1 MSTTT
6 ISEARGEG
14 EGEAATANVSSPEA
28 TRKKKSR
35 KTLSIMLT
43 IGACAAV
50 AGGAYYV
57 AHRGLETTDDAQID
71 ADIVSVPARTMS
83 TVTAVHFTENQA
95 VKAGAL
101 LVELDPEPAKARLAQ
116 AEANLEAAK
125 ANAEAADADAQV
137 TGTNAVGNKSVA
149 QAQVQG
155 AASSASATK
164 PQIAEA
170 EAQVESAQASFD
182 KAKVDLD
189 RSKALAASGSISK
202 ADVERDQTAFDTAN
216 AQVAQS
222 KARLATMKA
231 STDQAWSQVQVA
243 SAKLKQA
250 TDVDVLVR
258 QARAK
263 AQSAKAQVATAQ
275 AARDLAALDLAYT
288 KIVAPSDGVVSKK
301 TVIVGQ
307 MISPGQG
314 IVQLVPVQ
322 RDWVTGNFKETQ
334 LANMHVGQLAEV
346 ELDTYPGM
354 KLHGEVESFSAAT
367 GARFSLLPPDN
378 ATGNY
383 TKVVQRVPV
392 RIHLRDVPESLV
404 LRPGMSVSL
413 TVNTR
418 H

>member
-6 ISEARGEG
+6 IS
-14 EGEAATANVSSPEA
+14 ANVASPEA

-35 KTLSIMLT
+35 KTLTVMASIGLV
-43 IGACAAV
+43 AAL
-50 AGGAYYV
+50 AGTAYYA
-57 AHRGLETTDDAQID
+57 AHRGLETTDDAQVD
-71 ADIVSVPARTMS
+71 ADIVSIPARTTS
-83 TVTAVHFTENQA
+83 TVVAVHFVENQA

-125 ANAEAADADAQV
+125 ANADAADADAQV
-137 TGTNAVGNKSVA
+137 TGTTAVGNKSVA

-155 AASSASATK
+155 AASSATATK
-164 PQIAEA
+164 QQIAEA
-170 EAQVESAQASFD
+170 EAQALSAQASFD

-216 AQVAQS
+216 ASVAQA
-222 KARLATMKA
+222 KAHLATMRA
-231 STDQAWSQVQVA
+231 STDQAYSQVQVA
-243 SAKLKQA
+243 SAKLKQT

-263 AQSAKAQVATAQ
+263 AQSARAQVATAQ
-275 AARDLAALDLAYT
+275 ASRDLAALDLAYT
-288 KIVAPSDGVVSKK
+288 KIVAPSDGIVSKK

-346 ELDTYPGM
+346 ELDTYPGV

-392 RIHLRDVPESLV
+392 RIHLRDVPEGLV
-404 LRPGMSVSL
+404 LRPGMSVTL

>member
-6 ISEARGEG
+6 ISETTSEPG
-14 EGEAATANVSSPEA
+14 GEAAVAKVASPET

-35 KTLSIMLT
+35 KTLSIMASVGL
-43 IGACAAV
+43 AAAV
-50 AGGAYYV
+50 AGTAYYV
-57 AHRGLETTDDAQID
+57 AHRGLETTDDAQIV
-71 ADIVSVPARTMS
+71 ADIVSIPARTSS
-83 TVTAVHFTENQA
+83 TGIAVHFTENQA

-116 AEANLEAAK
+116 AEANLDAAK
-125 ANAEAADADAQV
+125 ANADAAEADAQV
-137 TGTNAVGNKSVA
+137 TTTNALGNKTVA

-155 AASSASATK
+155 AASTASATK

-170 EAQVESAQASFD
+170 AAQVESAQASFD
-182 KAKVDLD
+182 KAKLDLD
-189 RSKALAASGSISK
+189 RSKVLAASGSISK
-202 ADVERDQTAFDTAN
+202 ADVERDQTAFDTASAN
-216 AQVAQS
+216 VAQAR
-222 KARLATMKA
+222 ARLATMRA

-263 AQSAKAQVATAQ
+263 AASARAQVATAQ

-307 MISPGQG
+307 MIQPGQG

-334 LANMHVGQLAEV
+334 LANMHAGQLADV
-346 ELDTYPGM
+346 EIDTYPGLR
-354 KLHGEVESFSAAT
+354 LHGEVESFSAAT
-367 GARFSLLPPDN
+367 GAKFSLLPPDN

-392 RIHLRDVPESLV
+392 RIHLRDVPENVV
-404 LRPGMSVSL
+404 LRPGMSVTL

>member
-1 MSTTT
+1 MTTTT
-6 ISEARGEG
+6 IDDRTRETA
-14 EGEAATANVSSPEA
+14 AATVSSKHDTEK
-28 TRKKKSR
+28 KKKSR
-35 KTLSIMLT
+35 KSLAIMAT
-43 IGACAAV
+43 IGAI
-50 AGGAYYV
+50 AGLAGTYYYV
-57 AHRGLETTDDAQID
+57 TTHGLETTDDAQID
-71 ADIVSVPARTMS
+71 ADIVSVPARTSS
-83 TVTAVHFTENQA
+83 TVVAVHFVENQT

-125 ANAEAADADAQV
+125 ANADAAEADAEV
-137 TGTNAVGNKSVA
+137 TTTNAVGNKSVA

-164 PQIAEA
+164 QQIAEA
-170 EAQVESAQASFD
+170 EAQVASAQANFD
-182 KAKVDLD
+182 KAKLD
-189 RSKALAASGSISK
+189 VERAKSLATTGSISK
-202 ADVERDQTAFDTAN
+202 AEVERDQTTFDTAN
-216 AQVAQS
+216 ASVAQA
-222 KARLATMKA
+222 KARLATMRA
-231 STDQAWSQVQVA
+231 STDQAYSQVQVA

-263 AQSAKAQVATAQ
+263 AQSARAQVATAQ
-275 AARDLAALDLAYT
+275 ATRDLAALDLAYT

-307 MISPGQG
+307 MIAPGQG
-314 IVQLVPVQ
+314 VVQLVPTQ

-334 LANMHVGQLAEV
+334 LQKMHVGQAADIEV
-346 ELDTYPGM
+346 DTYPGV

-378 ATGNY
+378 ATGNF

-392 RIHLRDVPESLV
+392 RIHLRDVPDSVV
-404 LRPGMSVSL
+404 LRPGMSVAL
-413 TVNTR
+413 TVDTR
-418 H
+418 K

>member
-6 ISEARGEG
+6 ISEAT
-14 EGEAATANVSSPEA
+14 GEAKASSVEV
-28 TRKKKSR
+28 TRKQKSK
-35 KTLSIMLT
+35 KTLSIMLA
-43 IGACAAV
+43 IGAAAAV
-50 AGGAYYV
+50 AGVAYY
-57 AHRGLETTDDAQID
+57 AANRGLETTDDAQID
-71 ADIVSVPARTMS
+71 ADIVSIPARTSS
-83 TVTAVHFTENQA
+83 TVVAVHFTENQA

-101 LVELDPEPAKARLAQ
+101 LVELDPAPAKARLAQ

-125 ANAEAADADAQV
+125 ANADAADADAQV
-137 TGTNAVGNKSVA
+137 TTTNAVGNKSVA
-149 QAQVQG
+149 QAQVHG

-164 PQIAEA
+164 QQIAEA
-170 EAQVESAQASFD
+170 EAQALSAQAGFD
-182 KAKVDLD
+182 KARLDLE
-189 RSKALAASGSISK
+189 RSRALAASGSISK
-202 ADVERDQTAFDTAN
+202 ADVERDQTAFDTAT
-216 AQVAQS
+216 ATVAQA
-222 KARLATMKA
+222 KARLATMRA
-231 STDQAWSQVQVA
+231 STDQAYSQVEVA

-263 AQSAKAQVATAQ
+263 AQAARAQVATAQ
-275 AARDLAALDLAYT
+275 AARDLAALDLSYT

-307 MISPGQG
+307 MIAPGQG

-322 RDWVTGNFKETQ
+322 REWVTGNFKETQ
-334 LANMHVGQLAEV
+334 LANMHAGQLADV
-346 ELDTYPGM
+346 EIDTYPGM

-392 RIHLRDVPESLV
+392 RIHLRDVPESVV
-404 LRPGMSVSL
+404 LRPGMSVTL